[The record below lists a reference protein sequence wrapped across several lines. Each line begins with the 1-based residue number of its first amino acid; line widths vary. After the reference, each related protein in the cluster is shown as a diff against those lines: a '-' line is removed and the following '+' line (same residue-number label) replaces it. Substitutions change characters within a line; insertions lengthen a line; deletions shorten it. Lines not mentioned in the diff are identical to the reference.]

1 MSMTGKNKKRR
12 EDIVEDTRGS
22 GGGLVWI
29 GGATVG
35 EVWRMFETWWR
46 VKQSRILKGHVHTC
60 NCCVE
65 TVERK
70 GLGPEMSEGGE
81 GGEGRGGA
89 EQFDSRA
96 L

>member
-1 MSMTGKNKKRR
+1 MDRGSNGRGGMEDVRDLMAR
-12 EDIVEDTRGS
+12 EAIEDIER
-22 GGGLVWI
+22 
-29 GGATVG
+29 AC
-35 EVWRMFETWWR
+35 
-46 VKQSRILKGHVHTC
+46 TC

-81 GGEGRGGA
+81 GGKGRGGA